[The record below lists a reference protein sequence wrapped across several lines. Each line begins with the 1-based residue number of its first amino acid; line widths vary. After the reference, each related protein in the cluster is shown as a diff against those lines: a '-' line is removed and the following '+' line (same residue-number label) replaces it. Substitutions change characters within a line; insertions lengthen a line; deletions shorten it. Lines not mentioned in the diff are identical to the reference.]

1 MRSAAHTVKR
11 VRDNGACAKETVS
24 VQRITLCESR
34 CFFVKR
40 GAFVETIFCVKTVKF
55 LRNGVCGQ
63 GMGGMR
69 RKWKTRK
76 AKPTKRDRKRKDPSK
91 FSEKNIL
98 S

>member
-11 VRDNGACAKETVS
+11 VRVNGVCTKETVS
-24 VQRITLCESR
+24 AQRITICESS

-40 GAFVETIFCVKTVKF
+40 DACVETIFCVKTVKF
-55 LRNGVCGQ
+55 VRNGVCGQ
-63 GMGGMR
+63 WMGGIR
-69 RKWKTRK
+69 RKAKRRK